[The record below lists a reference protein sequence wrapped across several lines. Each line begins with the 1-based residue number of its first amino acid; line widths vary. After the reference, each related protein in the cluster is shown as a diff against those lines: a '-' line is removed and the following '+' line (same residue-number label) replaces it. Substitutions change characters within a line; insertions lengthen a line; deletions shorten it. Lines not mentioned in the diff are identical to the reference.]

1 MIDLSFENI
10 QGFKKGEITDVIKKS
25 VKTGIDEIN
34 FKKKYY
40 LSVFI
45 TNNKKMKIINFTYR
59 KKNKT
64 TNVLSFPQNDIVIM
78 EESSKISVLGD
89 IVVSLE
95 KVYEESVEQDKE
107 FYSHLS
113 HMIVHSL
120 LHLFGF
126 DHKSEKKFKIMKQ
139 KEISILSKMNIPS
152 PY

>member
-1 MIDLSFENI
+1 MIDFFFENI
-10 QGFKKGEITDVIKKS
+10 QGFKKAEITDVIKKS
-25 VKTGIDEIN
+25 VKMGIDEIN

-40 LSVFI
+40 LSIFI
-45 TNNKKMKIINFTYR
+45 TDNIKMKNLNYRYR

-64 TNVLSFPQNDIVIM
+64 TNVLSFPQNEINIIK
-78 EESSKISVLGD
+78 ESSKILVLGD

-107 FYSHLS
+107 FYNHLS

-126 DHKSEKKFKIMKQ
+126 DHKSEKKFKIMRE
-139 KEISILSKMNIPS
+139 KEISILSKMNISS

>member
-1 MIDLSFENI
+1 MIDLSFENT

-40 LSVFI
+40 LSIFI

-64 TNVLSFPQNDIVIM
+64 TNVLSFPQNDICLI

-95 KVYEESVEQDKE
+95 KVYEESVEQKKD

-113 HMIVHSL
+113 HMIIHSL

-126 DHKSEKKFKIMKQ
+126 NHNNEKKFKIMRE
-139 KEISILSKMNIPS
+139 KEISILSKMNISS

>member
-1 MIDLSFENI
+1 MINLSFENI

-40 LSVFI
+40 LSIFI
-45 TNNKKMKIINFTYR
+45 TNNTKMKMINLTYR

-64 TNVLSFPQNDIVIM
+64 TNVLSFPQNSTRMI
-78 EESSKISVLGD
+78 EKSSKVSVLGD
-89 IVVSLE
+89 IVISLE
-95 KVYEESVEQDKE
+95 KVYEESVEQNKD

-113 HMIVHSL
+113 HMIIHSL

-126 DHKSEKKFKIMKQ
+126 DHESEKKFRIMKE
-139 KEISILSKMNIPS
+139 KEISTLSKMNRSS

>member
-1 MIDLSFENI
+1 MIDLSFENT

-40 LSVFI
+40 LSIFI
-45 TNNKKMKIINFTYR
+45 TNNKKMKVINFTYR

-64 TNVLSFPQNDIVIM
+64 TNVLSFPQNDISLTKGV
-78 EESSKISVLGD
+78 SKISVLGD

-95 KVYEESVEQDKE
+95 KVYEESVEQKKD

-113 HMIVHSL
+113 HMIIHSL

-126 DHKSEKKFKIMKQ
+126 DHKSEKKFKIMRE
-139 KEISILSKMNIPS
+139 KEISILSKMNISS

>member
-1 MIDLSFENI
+1 MIDLFFENI
-10 QGFKKGEITDVIKKS
+10 QGFKKVEITDVIKKS
-25 VKTGIDEIN
+25 VRMGIDEIN
-34 FKKKYY
+34 FKRKYY

-45 TNNKKMKIINFTYR
+45 TNNIKMKDLNFKYR

-64 TNVLSFPQNDIVIM
+64 TNVLSFPQNDINMIN
-78 EESSKISVLGD
+78 EPSKILVLGD

-126 DHKSEKKFKIMKQ
+126 DHKNEEKFKIMRE
-139 KEISILSKMNIPS
+139 KEISILSKMNISS

>member
-139 KEISILSKMNIPS
+139 KEISILSKMNISS

>member
-1 MIDLSFENI
+1 MIDLSFENT

-25 VKTGIDEIN
+25 VKVGIDEIN
-34 FKKKYY
+34 FNKKYY
-40 LSVFI
+40 LSIFI
-45 TNNKKMKIINFTYR
+45 TNNRKMKIINFTYR

-64 TNVLSFPQNDIVIM
+64 TNVLSFPQNEINLI
-78 EESSKISVLGD
+78 EKSSKILVLGD

-95 KVYEESVEQDKE
+95 KVYEESVKQKKD

-113 HMIVHSL
+113 HMIIHSL

-126 DHKSEKKFKIMKQ
+126 DHKSDKKFKIMRE

>member
-1 MIDLSFENI
+1 MIDLFFENI

-40 LSVFI
+40 LSIFI
-45 TNNKKMKIINFTYR
+45 TNNIKMKNLNYKYR
-59 KKNKT
+59 KKNKI
-64 TNVLSFPQNDIVIM
+64 TNVLSFPQNETNMIK
-78 EESSKISVLGD
+78 ESSKILVLGD

-126 DHKSEKKFKIMKQ
+126 DHKNEKKFKIMKQ
-139 KEISILSKMNIPS
+139 KEISILSKMNISS

>member
-1 MIDLSFENI
+1 MIDFFFENI
-10 QGFKKGEITDVIKKS
+10 QGFKKAEITDVIKKS

-40 LSVFI
+40 LSIFI
-45 TNNKKMKIINFTYR
+45 TNNKKMKVINFTYR

-64 TNVLSFPQNDIVIM
+64 TNVLSFPQNDISLTKGV
-78 EESSKISVLGD
+78 SKISVLGD

-95 KVYEESVEQDKE
+95 KVYEESVEQKKD

-113 HMIVHSL
+113 HMIIHSL

-126 DHKSEKKFKIMKQ
+126 DHKSEKKFKIMRE
-139 KEISILSKMNIPS
+139 KEISILSKMNISS